1 MQSELACRPRNAFML
16 SSTAR
21 AREHDMTITTTDANE
36 AAVVT
41 VTAATPNA
49 ISPTETQTVL
59 TEQTGLTAE
68 INLADAK
75 LEDRHLD
82 QAHLDLDRDQRYG
95 LKSDSRTTSRTSRQM
110 TRTGDAESAVR
121 IHA

>member
-1 MQSELACRPRNAFML
+1 
-16 SSTAR
+16 
-21 AREHDMTITTTDANE
+21 MTITTTDANE

-75 LEDRHLD
+75 LEDRQLD

-95 LKSDSRTTSRTSRQM
+95 LKLDSRTTSRTSRQM